1 MTPTE
6 ETTLEEELA
15 LGLDKYV
22 EQLQAISAQASK
34 EYALEKVKYWLF
46 MRRTFLIIHG
56 IHKMN
61 DVNAEAMKFFS
72 RKCKI

>member
-34 EYALEKVKYWLF
+34 EYALEKVTLFIYFHIKSESIKYALYRILNNKTIFVW
-46 MRRTFLIIHG
+46 
-56 IHKMN
+56 
-61 DVNAEAMKFFS
+61 
-72 RKCKI
+72 

>member
-34 EYALEKVKYWLF
+34 EYALEKVK
-46 MRRTFLIIHG
+46 LISPRMIIMCVRLVITSYDSHVCH
-56 IHKMN
+56 ICYHLL
-61 DVNAEAMKFFS
+61 
-72 RKCKI
+72 

>member
-34 EYALEKVKYWLF
+34 EYALEKVALCIY
-46 MRRTFLIIHG
+46 
-56 IHKMN
+56 
-61 DVNAEAMKFFS
+61 FFTLNLNT
-72 RKCKI
+72 

>member
-34 EYALEKVKYWLF
+34 EYALEKVPLFIYFYIKSESIKYALYKILNSK
-46 MRRTFLIIHG
+46 TH
-56 IHKMN
+56 
-61 DVNAEAMKFFS
+61 FF
-72 RKCKI
+72 CKKIY